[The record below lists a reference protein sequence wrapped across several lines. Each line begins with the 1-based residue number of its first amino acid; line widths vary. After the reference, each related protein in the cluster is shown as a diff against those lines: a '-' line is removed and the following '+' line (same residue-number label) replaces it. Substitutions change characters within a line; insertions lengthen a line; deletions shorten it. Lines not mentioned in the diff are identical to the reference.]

1 VFSNRLFR
9 LTGNHA
15 VQLQAHEG
23 GKVMA
28 KKKKTILD
36 LQEMKRQGITF
47 SSTVVYDA
55 LWASFVDKTG
65 IDVILCGDSMGMI
78 MYGYDSTL
86 PVTMEQMID
95 RCKAVRCGAP
105 NTFLMGD
112 MPFGS
117 YQENV
122 AAAVHNAIRLIKE
135 TGVDAVKLEGGRSVV
150 PQIKAMTDAGIVVI
164 AHLGLTPQSAG
175 VLGGFKTQSRTV
187 DSAREL
193 IKDCI
198 AVQEAGAK
206 AILVESVPAE
216 VMKFLVDNVSVPV
229 FGAGVPCDG
238 QGLNFAD
245 MLGLFQQFTP
255 KFVKKYLDLGDQI
268 VEAMQTFDDEVKS
281 RAYPAEEHAYHIKDG
296 IEAFE
301 EMFTEFESSFFRKG

>member
-1 VFSNRLFR
+1 
-9 LTGNHA
+9 
-15 VQLQAHEG
+15 
-23 GKVMA
+23 MA
-28 KKKKTILD
+28 KKKKTILE
-36 LQEMKRQGITF
+36 LQEMKRQGIPF

-65 IDVILCGDSMGMI
+65 MDLILCGDSMGMI

-95 RCKAVRCGAP
+95 RCKAVRHGAP

-117 YQENV
+117 YQESV
-122 AAAVHNAIRLIKE
+122 PEAVHNAIRLIKE

-150 PQIKAMTDAGIVVI
+150 PQIKAMTEAGIVVI
-164 AHLGLTPQSAG
+164 AHLGLTPQSTG

-187 DSAREL
+187 EPAREL
-193 IKDCI
+193 IKDCL

-206 AILVESVPAE
+206 AVLVESVPAE
-216 VMKFLVDNVSVPV
+216 VMKFLADNIIVPV
-229 FGAGVPCDG
+229 FGAGVPSDG

-245 MLGLFQQFTP
+245 MLGLFQEFTP
-255 KFVKKYLDLGDQI
+255 KFVKKYLDLADQI
-268 VEAMQTFDDEVKS
+268 TKAMQTFDDEVKNGQ
-281 RAYPAEEHAYHIKDG
+281 YPGEEHAYHIKGD
-296 IEAFE
+296 IKAFS
-301 EMFTEFESSFFRKG
+301 EMFKEFDPLFAKG

>member
-1 VFSNRLFR
+1 
-9 LTGNHA
+9 
-15 VQLQAHEG
+15 
-23 GKVMA
+23 MA
-28 KKKKTILD
+28 KKKKTILE
-36 LQEMKRQGITF
+36 LQEMKRKGITF

-55 LWASFVDKTG
+55 LWASFVDKTD
-65 IDVILCGDSMGMI
+65 IDMILCGDSMGMI

-95 RCKAVRCGAP
+95 HCKAVRRGAP

-117 YQENV
+117 YQESV
-122 AAAVHNAIRLIKE
+122 PEAVRNAVRLIKE
-135 TGVDAVKLEGGRSVV
+135 TDVDAVKLEGGRSVV
-150 PQIKAMTDAGIVVI
+150 PQIRAMTDAGIVVI

-193 IKDCI
+193 IKDCL

-206 AILVESVPAE
+206 AILVESVPAQI
-216 VMKFLVDNVSVPV
+216 MRFLADNIAVPV

-245 MLGLFQQFTP
+245 MLGLFQEFTP
-255 KFVKKYLDLGDQI
+255 KFVKKYLDLADQI
-268 VEAMQTFDDEVKS
+268 TKAMQTFDDEVKS
-281 RAYPAEEHAYHIKDG
+281 GKYPAEEHAYRLKGDFG
-296 IEAFE
+296 PFE
-301 EMFTEFESSFFRKG
+301 EMFREFDGMFPKK

>member
-1 VFSNRLFR
+1 
-9 LTGNHA
+9 
-15 VQLQAHEG
+15 
-23 GKVMA
+23 MA
-28 KKKKTILD
+28 KKKKTILE

-47 SSTVVYDA
+47 STAVVYDT
-55 LWASFVDKTG
+55 LWASFVDRTS
-65 IDVILCGDSMGMI
+65 IDMILCGDSMGMI

-95 RCKAVRCGAP
+95 HCKAVRRGAP

-117 YQENV
+117 YQESV
-122 AAAVHNAIRLIKE
+122 ADAVHNAIRLIKE

-150 PQIKAMTDAGIVVI
+150 PQIRAMTDAGIVVI

-187 DSAREL
+187 DTAREL
-193 IKDCI
+193 VKDCI

-216 VMKFLVDNVSVPV
+216 VMKFLVDNFSLPV

-245 MLGLFQQFTP
+245 MLGLFQEFTP

-268 VEAMQTFDDEVKS
+268 AKAMQTFDDEVKS
-281 RAYPAEEHAYHIKDG
+281 GAYPAEEHAYHIKDDMKD
-296 IEAFE
+296 FE
-301 EMFTEFESSFFRKG
+301 EMFREFASSFPKG

>member
-1 VFSNRLFR
+1 
-9 LTGNHA
+9 
-15 VQLQAHEG
+15 
-23 GKVMA
+23 MA
-28 KKKKTILD
+28 KKKKTILE
-36 LQEMKRQGITF
+36 LQEMKREGITF

-65 IDVILCGDSMGMI
+65 IDAILCGDSMGMI

-95 RCKAVRCGAP
+95 RCKAVRRGAP

-117 YQENV
+117 YQESV
-122 AAAVHNAIRLIKE
+122 PEAVRNAVRLIKE

-164 AHLGLTPQSAG
+164 AHLGLTPQSMG

-193 IKDCI
+193 IKDCL

-216 VMKFLVDNVSVPV
+216 IMKFLVDEIAVPV

-245 MLGLFQQFTP
+245 MLGLFQEFTP
-255 KFVKKYLDLGDQI
+255 KFVKKYLELAGQI
-268 VEAMQTFDDEVKS
+268 TKAMQTFDDEVKS
-281 RAYPAEEHAYHIKDG
+281 GKYPAEEHAYRLKGDIKP
-296 IEAFE
+296 FE
-301 EMFTEFESSFFRKG
+301 EMFKEFDGLFPKR

>member
-1 VFSNRLFR
+1 
-9 LTGNHA
+9 
-15 VQLQAHEG
+15 
-23 GKVMA
+23 MA
-28 KKKKTILD
+28 KRKKTILD
-36 LQEMKRQGITF
+36 LQEMKNQGITF

-55 LWASFVDKTG
+55 LWASFVDKTD
-65 IDVILCGDSMGMI
+65 IDMILCGDSMGMI

-86 PVTMEQMID
+86 PVTMDQMID
-95 RCKAVRCGAP
+95 RCKAVRRGAP

-112 MPFGS
+112 MTFGS
-117 YQENV
+117 YQESV
-122 AAAVHNAIRLIKE
+122 PEAVRNAIRLVKE

-150 PQIKAMTDAGIVVI
+150 PQIKAITEAGVVVI

-216 VMKFLVDNVSVPV
+216 VMKFLADNIAVPV

-245 MLGLFQQFTP
+245 MLGIFQEFTP
-255 KFVKKYLDLGDQI
+255 KFVKRYLNLADQI
-268 VEAMQTFDDEVKS
+268 TKAMQTFDDEVKS
-281 RAYPAEEHAYHIKDG
+281 GVYPAEEHAYHIKGEMKD
-296 IEAFE
+296 FE
-301 EMFTEFESSFFRKG
+301 ELFREFESLFPKK

>member
-1 VFSNRLFR
+1 M
-9 LTGNHA
+9 T
-15 VQLQAHEG
+15 
-23 GKVMA
+23 
-28 KKKKTILD
+28 KKKKTILE
-36 LQEMKRQGITF
+36 LQEMKRQGVAF
-47 SSTVVYDA
+47 STVVVYDA
-55 LWASFVDKTG
+55 LWASFVDKT
-65 IDVILCGDSMGMI
+65 DVDMILCGDSMGMI

-95 RCKAVRCGAP
+95 HCKAVRRGAP

-117 YQENV
+117 YQESV
-122 AAAVHNAIRLIKE
+122 PEAVRNAVRLIKE

-150 PQIKAMTDAGIVVI
+150 PQIKAMTEAGIVVI
-164 AHLGLTPQSAG
+164 AHLGLTPQSMG
-175 VLGGFKTQSRTV
+175 VLGGFKTQSRTA

-193 IKDCI
+193 IKDCL

-216 VMKFLVDNVSVPV
+216 IMKFLVDSFALPV

-245 MLGLFQQFTP
+245 MLGLFKEFTP
-255 KFVKKYLDLGDQI
+255 KFVKKYLNLGDQI
-268 VEAMQTFDDEVKS
+268 TKAMQTFADEVKS
-281 RAYPAEEHAYHIKDG
+281 GKYPAEEHAYRLKGD
-296 IEAFE
+296 IEPFQ
-301 EMFTEFESSFFRKG
+301 EMFKEFDGLFPKK